1 MINNDDY
8 TGTTYPFTLALSS
21 VAIECYKDVVL
32 ISEPIKVTPPFRERM
47 RPRKDYQK
55 RYCRFCIRSDLPCR
69 NPTNNKSWILKQWE
83 DNRII
88 AHCVAKQSKRNK

>member
-1 MINNDDY
+1 MINNDDC
-8 TGTTYPFTLALSS
+8 TGTTYPFTLTLSS
-21 VAIECYKDVVL
+21 AALECLL

-69 NPTNNKSWILKQWE
+69 NYN
-83 DNRII
+83 
-88 AHCVAKQSKRNK
+88 